1 MRANLVC
8 GTLCLT
14 FFAGI
19 RVAPAKDWFTGP
31 DGVSTGAGTREAP
44 WDLASALA
52 GRKEIAPGDTVWVS
66 GGICKG
72 KFEVKLA
79 GKEGAPIHVR
89 AVLGERATILDSG
102 IVVVDPATYVW
113 LWDLEIAGSVPVE
126 KRETKQ
132 TGSSPGDLPG
142 ADGLNI
148 YAGKGCKFIHLTI
161 HDNVKGGMSW
171 WLNSTDGEIHGC
183 IVYGNGWRAPD
194 RGHGHCLYTQNK
206 DGVKTVSACIFSVPY
221 DGQYT
226 MHAYGSSRAFIDNFL
241 IEDNIAYERG
251 PFLVGGGSPSH
262 GIRVLRNY
270 LHGIDMRIGYGAQN
284 EDCEVRDNIVARG
297 RISIEKFKK
306 VVDEGNV
313 RELPAR
319 KAILIPSKYDPA
331 RAHVAVYNGAKAPAV
346 DLDVAKL
353 LKKGERFRLLAPRD
367 LWGKSVLEGTCSG
380 PTISIPMTGEFAAF
394 VLLKERK
401 AP

>member
-1 MRANLVC
+1 MLARVVHTALC
-8 GTLCLT
+8 WTLFL
-14 FFAGI
+14 GI
-19 RVAPAKDWFTGP
+19 RAAPASDWFVGPEGETTG
-31 DGVSTGAGTREAP
+31 TGSREAP

-52 GRKEIAPGDTVWVS
+52 GRKEIAPGDSVRVR
-66 GGICKG
+66 GGTYRG
-72 KFEVKLA
+72 KFQVKLA
-79 GKEGAPIHVR
+79 GTEKAPIVVR
-89 AVLGERATILDSG
+89 AVPGERATILDSG
-102 IVVVDPATYVW
+102 VLVVEPADYVW

-126 KRETKQ
+126 KRETQ
-132 TGSSPGDLPG
+132 RTGSSPGDLPG

-148 YAGKGCKFIHLTI
+148 RAGKGCKFIHLLI
-161 HDNVKGGMSW
+161 HDNVQGGMSW
-171 WLNSTDGEIHGC
+171 WINSTDGEIHGC

-206 DGVKTVSACIFSVPY
+206 DGVKTISACIFSVPY

-226 MHAYGSSRAFIDNFL
+226 MHAYGSSRASIDNFL

-262 GIRVLRNY
+262 GIRVLRNS

-284 EDCEVRDNIVARG
+284 EDCELRDNIVARG
-297 RISIEKFKK
+297 RISIDKFKK

-319 KAILIPSKYDPA
+319 KAILIPSRYDPA
-331 RAHVAVYNGAKAPAV
+331 RAHIAVYNGAKAASV
-346 DLDVAKL
+346 DLDVSKF
-353 LKKGERFRLLAPRD
+353 LKEGERFRLLSPRD
-367 LWGKSVLEGTCSG
+367 LWGKAIAEGTCSV
-380 PTISIPMTGEFAAF
+380 PTIAIPMAAEFAAF

-401 AP
+401 P